1 MSAEHHIAVEE
12 SGETRGHQAAGPG
25 VEKAA
30 LQHGEDVEE
39 GEHGARAAARR
50 DNGGDESD
58 VEADLHPR
66 EPAELG
72 AAGGAAEEHA
82 RHEHEAGRDEPRPAE
97 PAQGRPQELP
107 VFHCCRYLTRVTSLK
122 IGRYMAT
129 TRPPMITPRTTIM
142 MGSRSAVSAPTAVST
157 SSS

>member
-1 MSAEHHIAVEE
+1 MSAEHHIAVKE

-50 DNGGDESD
+50 DNGGDQSD

-66 EPAELG
+66 EAAELG
-72 AAGGAAEEHA
+72 AAGGAEEEQAGHEARRGDGDHEGQKVRGKGVGEAEEDA
-82 RHEHEAGRDEPRPAE
+82 RHQHEAGRDEPRPAE
-97 PAQGRPQELP
+97 PAQGRP
-107 VFHCCRYLTRVTSLK
+107 
-122 IGRYMAT
+122 
-129 TRPPMITPRTTIM
+129 
-142 MGSRSAVSAPTAVST
+142 
-157 SSS
+157 